1 MTEPIVR
8 IELWTPEMA
17 KNALKGN
24 TINRKLSKRDV
35 DRYIKDM
42 KQGRWTLNGESVKL
56 DHTGRLLDGQHR
68 MHALIGSGTSQKIV
82 TVRNLPSED
91 STFATIDC
99 GRKRTSGSVLQLSKV
114 KNSNAV
120 AAAIAFFRFLLTG
133 EDKLTSQ
140 EVVEVYKNHS
150 ELFDEGVRLG
160 NAVKNLVR
168 TPVYASFLAE
178 AMSTDGGKAIQ
189 FHEQFA
195 TGVGLDS
202 DSAILAL
209 RNYFINQTYRKAASN
224 SALRLAQY
232 NACRLAFQYW
242 KNGKKR
248 KLIQNNYN
256 RPKVEE
262 FVSIDFI
269 NKMWS
274 ALLDKVS
281 VENPFLHS
289 YLIEGAAV
297 GRQGKNLVVRYCPSK
312 TDQME
317 MVDNP
322 KNHMSIEACLDQL
335 GYTGWKIKLMIL

>member
-1 MTEPIVR
+1 MIKPIVN

-17 KNALKGN
+17 KNALRGN

-35 DRYIKDM
+35 ERYIKDM

-68 MHALIGSGTSQKIV
+68 MHALIGSGTSQQIV

-120 AAAIAFFRFLLTG
+120 AAAIAFYRFLLTG

-160 NAVKNLVR
+160 GAVKNLVR

-189 FHEQFA
+189 FHEQFS

-224 SALRLAQY
+224 PALRLAQF
-232 NACRLAFQYW
+232 NACRLAFQCW

-256 RPKVEE
+256 RPKVAE
-262 FVSIDFI
+262 FR
-269 NKMWS
+269 K
-274 ALLDKVS
+274 
-281 VENPFLHS
+281 
-289 YLIEGAAV
+289 
-297 GRQGKNLVVRYCPSK
+297 
-312 TDQME
+312 
-317 MVDNP
+317 
-322 KNHMSIEACLDQL
+322 
-335 GYTGWKIKLMIL
+335 